1 MKGINIV
8 VAVKQVPDAD
18 DLRIDPVTNN
28 LVREGVPAIIN
39 PPDLHAIE
47 EALRLKEKYG
57 GTVSI
62 VSMGPPKGDLTLRDA
77 VAMGADNI
85 YLITDAAMVG
95 SDTWATSYTV
105 SQGVHK
111 IGNPDI
117 ILFGRRALDGETQQ
131 VGPQTAMWLGIPE
144 IAYTDKILDIN
155 METKVAKLQR
165 TTEFDTETLEVKM
178 PFVATITENSNTPRE
193 ATLEGMIKSMTYQV
207 TRLSKTDIDA
217 DPKKIGLAASP
228 TKVIRVRP
236 PPKMRNPEIIKN
248 EDLNKTVE
256 FLVSKIKESLKGM
269 KTMEN
274 AYEKPEPVT
283 KVDDSIWV
291 YIDHFNGE
299 LNKTSLE
306 ILGAARRVAD
316 LMDTKLGAVIIGD
329 KDEQLI
335 DTSFKYGADE
345 VYYCEAEN
353 AKKYDNDIYTAGLEM
368 MINKYK
374 PNSLFFPGTSNSREL
389 ASTTAIKV
397 NTGLIADCIIF
408 DVDEKGQLQ
417 ATRPDFGG
425 KETSTIICPNN
436 KPIMV
441 TTRAGVFSALPERDF
456 KGKIIKEKLQKVD
469 SRFKITDYKNIEKT
483 NVLAAAQVVVG
494 AGRGL
499 VNKDNLKLV
508 EDLAD
513 KIGGIVGVSKP
524 LADANWYPH
533 DRQVGQTG
541 TTIRPNLYIALGIS
555 GAIQHL
561 VGIQGS
567 KRIIAI
573 NSDPEAQIF
582 ENCDYGV
589 IGDVFQIVPELIKKI
604 GDINA

>member
-8 VAVKQVPDAD
+8 VSVKQVPDAD

-62 VSMGPPKGDLTLRDA
+62 VSMGPPKGDITLRES
-77 VAMGADNI
+77 VAMGADNV
-85 YLITDAAMVG
+85 YLVTDAAMVG
-95 SDTWATSYTV
+95 SDTWATSYTI
-105 SQGVHK
+105 SRSIEK
-111 IGNPDI
+111 IGKPDI

-144 IAYTDKILDIN
+144 VAYTDKIIDID
-155 METKVAKLQR
+155 METKIARLQR
-165 TTEFDTETLEVKM
+165 TTEFDTETVEVKM
-178 PFVATITENSNTPRE
+178 PFVATITENSNSPRE
-193 ATLEGMIKSMTYQV
+193 ATLEGMIKSITFPV
-207 TRLSKTDIDA
+207 TRYSKTDINA
-217 DPKKIGLAASP
+217 DPKMIGLAASP

-248 EDLNKTVE
+248 EDLNKTVD
-256 FLVSKIKESLKGM
+256 FLISKIKGSLTGM
-269 KTMEN
+269 KAMEE
-274 AYEKPEPVT
+274 AYQKPEPVT
-283 KVDDSIWV
+283 KVEDSIWV
-291 YIDHFNGE
+291 YIDHFDGE

-316 LMDTKLGAVIIGD
+316 LMSTKLGALIIGTG
-329 KDEQLI
+329 DENLI
-335 DTSFKYGADE
+335 DEAFKYGADE
-345 VYYCEAEN
+345 AYYCETDN
-353 AKKYDNDIYTAGLEM
+353 AKRYDNDIYTQALGM

-374 PNSLFFPGTSNSREL
+374 PNSLFFPGTYNSREL
-389 ASTTAIKV
+389 AATTAIKV

-436 KPIMV
+436 KPVMV

-456 KGKIIKEKLQKVD
+456 KGKVIKDKLEKPV

-483 NVLAAAQVVVG
+483 NALAAAQVVVG
-494 AGRGL
+494 VGRGI
-499 VNKDNLKLV
+499 VNKDNIKLA
-508 EDLAD
+508 EDLAK

-524 LADANWYPH
+524 LADSDWYPK

-541 TTIRPNLYIALGIS
+541 TTIKPNLYIAMGIS

-589 IGDVFQIVPELIKKI
+589 VGDIFQIVPELIKKI
-604 GDINA
+604 GDLNA

>member
-8 VAVKQVPDAD
+8 VSVKQVPDAD

-62 VSMGPPKGDLTLRDA
+62 VSMGPPKGDIVLREA
-77 VAMGADNI
+77 VAMGADNV
-85 YLITDAAMVG
+85 YLITDVAMVG
-95 SDTWATSYTV
+95 SDTWATSYTI
-105 SQGVHK
+105 SKGIEK
-111 IGNPDI
+111 IGKPDI

-144 IAYTDKILDIN
+144 VAYTDKILDIN
-155 METKVAKLQR
+155 TETKIARLQR
-165 TTEFDTETLEVKM
+165 TTEFDTETVEVKM
-178 PFVATITENSNTPRE
+178 PFAATITENSNTPRE
-193 ATLEGMIKSMTYQV
+193 ATLDGMVKSITFQV
-207 TRLSKTDIDA
+207 TRYSKTDIGA
-217 DPKKIGLAASP
+217 DPKKVGLAASP

-248 EDLNKTVE
+248 EDLDKTVD
-256 FLVSKIKESLKGM
+256 FLISRIKGSLTGM
-269 KTMEN
+269 KAMEE
-274 AYEKPEPVT
+274 AYEKPESVT
-283 KVDDSIWV
+283 KVKDNIWV
-291 YIDHFNGE
+291 YIDHFDGE

-316 LMDTKLGAVIIGD
+316 LMDTKLGAVIIGTGEE
-329 KDEQLI
+329 KLI
-335 DTSFKYGADE
+335 DESFKYGADE
-345 VYYCEAEN
+345 AYYCETAN
-353 AKKYDNDIYTAGLEM
+353 ADRYDNDIYTQALEM

-374 PNSLFFPGTSNSREL
+374 PNSLFFPGTYNSREL
-389 ASTTAIKV
+389 AATTAIKV

-441 TTRAGVFSALPERDF
+441 TTRAGVFSALLERDF
-456 KGKIIKEKLQKVD
+456 KGKVIKDKLEKPVT
-469 SRFKITDYKNIEKT
+469 RFKITDYKNIEKT
-483 NVLAAAQVVVG
+483 NALAAAQVVVG
-494 AGRGL
+494 VGRGI
-499 VNKDNLKLV
+499 VNKDNIKLA
-508 EDLAD
+508 EDLAK

-524 LADANWYPH
+524 LADSDWYPK

-541 TTIRPNLYIALGIS
+541 TTIKPNLYIAMGIS

-589 IGDVFQIVPELIKKI
+589 IGDIFQIVPELIKKI
-604 GDINA
+604 GDLNA

>member
-57 GTVSI
+57 GSLSI
-62 VSMGPPKGDLTLRDA
+62 VSMGPPKGDITLRES
-77 VAMGADNI
+77 VAMGADNV
-85 YLITDAAMVG
+85 YLVTDGAMVG
-95 SDTWATSYTV
+95 SDTWATSYTL
-105 SQGVHK
+105 SQSIKK

-144 IAYTDKILDIN
+144 VAYSDKILDID
-155 METKVAKLQR
+155 MKKKTAKLQR
-165 TTEFDTETLEVKM
+165 TTEFDTEVVEVAM

-207 TRLSKTDIDA
+207 TRYSKTDIDA
-217 DPKKIGLAASP
+217 DPAKIGLAASP
-228 TKVIRVRP
+228 TKVIKVRP
-236 PPKMRNPEIIKN
+236 PPKMRNPEIIQN
-248 EDLNKTVE
+248 DDLNKTVE
-256 FLVSKIKESLKGM
+256 FLISKIKDSIKGM
-269 KTMEN
+269 KSMESG
-274 AYEKPEPVT
+274 YEKPAPVT

-291 YIDHFNGE
+291 YIDHFDGE

-316 LMDTKLGAVIIGD
+316 LMDTNLGAVIIGEN
-329 KDEQLI
+329 DEHLI
-335 DTSFKYGADE
+335 DMAFKYGADE
-345 VYYCEAEN
+345 AYYCEAKN
-353 AKKYDNDIYTAGLEM
+353 AKKYDNDIYTKALEM

-374 PNSLFFPGTSNSREL
+374 PNSVFYPGTSNSREL
-389 ASTTAIKV
+389 ASTTAIHV

-436 KPIMV
+436 KPVMV
-441 TTRAGVFSALPERDF
+441 TTRSGVFSALPERNF
-456 KGKIIKEKLQKVD
+456 KGKIYKESIGEVE

-483 NVLAAAQVVVG
+483 NELAAAQVVVG
-494 AGRGL
+494 AGRGF
-499 VNKDNLKLV
+499 VNKDNLKMG
-508 EDLAD
+508 EELAE
-513 KIGGIVGVSKP
+513 KIGGILGISKP
-524 LADANWYPH
+524 LADAGWYRK

-561 VGIQGS
+561 VGIQGA

-589 IGDVFQIVPELIKKI
+589 IGDIFQIVPELIKKL
-604 GDINA
+604 GDVNA